1 MTDSIEQVLSVAVER
16 GDAVGVAAVAVTR
29 DELVYAGAIGHSR
42 AAEGRLLER
51 DSIFRLASMTKVI
64 TSAAAM
70 QLVEQGTLALD
81 VPTSEVLPELAEYRV
96 LRADDSLTPP
106 AQPITLRHLL
116 THTSGLAYGLWSP
129 RLAAYADRKGEPRE
143 PGDHGVLL
151 FDPGEAWHYSTA
163 TDWVGRMIEAVS
175 GQRLDAC
182 LNERLLGPLAMSDT
196 GFAVPSTSESRLSGA
211 YLRPESDDP
220 LEERPFEV
228 PVRNDRGGGG
238 LLSTAPDYARFL
250 RMMLRDGEL
259 DGVRVLSPA
268 SVAALATDQIPGI
281 VAGRGTTAM
290 PALSNDFDASEGGT
304 AGHGLGGVVSRESAP
319 GRRAAG
325 TLSWAGMSNTFFWI
339 DRAQG
344 VAGAVFTQIRPFWDT
359 GALRVLR
366 EFETAVYAAVAN

>member
-81 VPTSEVLPELAEYRV
+81 VPTSKVLPELAEYRV

-182 LNERLLGPLAMSDT
+182 LNERLLGPLSYRQELWMS
-196 GFAVPSTSESRLSGA
+196 GIERIRRRPSRRS
-211 YLRPESDDP
+211 
-220 LEERPFEV
+220 V
-228 PVRNDRGGGG
+228 DRC
-238 LLSTAPDYARFL
+238 F
-250 RMMLRDGEL
+250 
-259 DGVRVLSPA
+259 SPA
-268 SVAALATDQIPGI
+268 
-281 VAGRGTTAM
+281 AGR
-290 PALSNDFDASEGGT
+290 
-304 AGHGLGGVVSRESAP
+304 R
-319 GRRAAG
+319 
-325 TLSWAGMSNTFFWI
+325 
-339 DRAQG
+339 
-344 VAGAVFTQIRPFWDT
+344 
-359 GALRVLR
+359 
-366 EFETAVYAAVAN
+366 